1 MRYVTIKDIA
11 KELNLAISTI
21 SRAFNDK
28 YDIRPET
35 RKLVLEKAQQMGYRP
50 NPIAKKL
57 LQQKTLNIGIVIP
70 EFIGCFFP
78 EVIIGAQEV
87 FFKEGYQTFITQSN
101 ECAKNEL
108 QNVKLLYNSMVDGLL
123 ISLTHETKNIDY
135 YKELIAAG
143 MPIVFFNR
151 VNNELNT
158 SKVLFDDYKWSF
170 FATEHLIYQ
179 GFKKIY
185 HLAGPTHLSL
195 TECRIRGFC
204 DALKKHRLPLSDNKI
219 LITDFMIEDG
229 EKAAEEL
236 ISNNDIPDAIF
247 AAGDLTAIGAM
258 KIFKKNG
265 FRIPDDIAFVGFS
278 EHTLARHVDPPLT
291 SVAQPTFEIGRTAA
305 TLLLDQIK
313 NQGVFIPQ
321 TITLNGKIN
330 LRSSSMRLRNF
341 KEKIGNTP
349 DSFSDSKVANT

>member
-1 MRYVTIKDIA
+1 MKHVTIKDIA
-11 KELNLAISTI
+11 KELNLAVSTI

-70 EFIGCFFP
+70 EFIGSFFP

-87 FFKEGYQTFITQSN
+87 LFREGYQTFITQSN
-101 ECAKNEL
+101 ECSKNEL
-108 QNVKLLYNSMVDGLL
+108 QNVKLLYNSMVDGML
-123 ISLTHETKNIDY
+123 ISLTHEAKNIDY
-135 YKELIAAG
+135 YKELVATG
-143 MPIVFFNR
+143 LPIVFFNR
-151 VNNELNT
+151 VNDDLNT
-158 SKVLFDDYKWSF
+158 SKVVFDDYKWSF

-179 GFKKIY
+179 RFKKIF
-185 HLAGPTHLSL
+185 HLAGPANLYL
-195 TECRIRGFC
+195 TENRKRGFT
-204 DALKKHRLPLSDNKI
+204 DALKKHRMSLTDNKI
-219 LITDFMIEDG
+219 ITTDFMIEDG

-236 ISNNDIPDAIF
+236 IQTNDIPDAIF

-265 FRIPDDIAFVGFS
+265 FRIPDDIAFMGFS

-305 TLLLDQIK
+305 TLLIDQIK

-321 TITLNGKIN
+321 SITLSGKIN
-330 LRSSSMRLRNF
+330 LRSSSMRLKN
-341 KEKIGNTP
+341 
-349 DSFSDSKVANT
+349 A